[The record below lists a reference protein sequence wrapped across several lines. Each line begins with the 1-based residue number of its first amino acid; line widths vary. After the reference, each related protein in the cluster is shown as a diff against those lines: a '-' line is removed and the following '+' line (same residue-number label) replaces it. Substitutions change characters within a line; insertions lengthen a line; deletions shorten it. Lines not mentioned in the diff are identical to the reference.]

1 MTQDRAQLL
10 ITAVDQ
16 TRSAFDSIRGNLA
29 KLGDESNRVKG
40 LLAGLGVSLSVAG
53 FATMIKSA
61 IDAADQLNKLSQKIG
76 ISVEALSTLRFAAQ
90 LSDVSLETLQKGIKG
105 LSQNIAEAN
114 TGVGDG
120 AQVFE
125 ALGIS
130 VKNADGS
137 MKSTEAVLLQVADV
151 FANLEDGAVKTA
163 LAVKLFG
170 KSGMDMIPFLN
181 QGAAG
186 INQLTAE
193 AERLGLKLTTETARS
208 AEAFNDNLTALKA
221 SSSSLG
227 IALARDFL
235 PELTNITNAMR
246 EAANEAGT
254 LKALW
259 VGLGGVGNLVFN
271 GTEIKRAR
279 DEVARIQ
286 ELVDSTRKKVDT
298 GKAPVPFMPFD
309 IKFNDAAMAT
319 LKKNLAQWE
328 QELAG
333 AKQRLDALISPK
345 RPEEKPPAGAPTE
358 DMQRIA
364 CVVSGGQWINGKC
377 EKKSAGSAE
386 KDTTGAQTALL
397 KAQLD
402 AEFALLKDGLTRQQ
416 TALDAALEDRLVSV
430 RNYYIQKTAI
440 EQREVDAEIARKQ
453 QELARSQQVASTG
466 KSDNDRLRAK
476 AEVVKAESDLITLN
490 NRRADIEQ
498 ANARKSAQAERELAD
513 ALAQAREELGQITGT
528 ATDADRQAAIA
539 RSYRDLRARLAAE
552 SDAGGVSLV
561 DRQIDVNAVQANL
574 AALESQWRQVTE
586 RLRNAQE
593 AIQTQQQAGMLTE
606 AQARQQIVALQQQSA
621 TEMERLLPTMQ
632 QAAQTIGPDAVIRVQ
647 SWRNELERTRLVV
660 DEMAPLWNRIGEAF
674 GGALN
679 GILSGTQTWR
689 NAMSA
694 LFMQVANAFLQ
705 QLVIQ
710 PFQQWVAMQ
719 ARMLALKL
727 GFIQQEQA
735 ADTAASVAKV
745 AQKSSE
751 TTAVVSMDAAKAG
764 AGAAAS
770 QASIPYVGPAL
781 AVAAMVAMVA
791 AVMALLGK
799 VKKFAAGG
807 LVSGPGT
814 STSDSIPARLS
825 AGEFV
830 LRAEVVRRV
839 GVDFLHALNGGL
851 SAPRWS
857 GPRLAF
863 ADGGVV
869 PEIAPAP
876 AAAPSQAVR
885 IVNVIDPGMAA
896 DYLNSAAGEKTILNV
911 LSRNGSAVRELLR

>member
-29 KLGDESNRVKG
+29 KLGDESSRVKG
-40 LLAGLGVSLSVAG
+40 LLAGLGMSLSVAG

-61 IDAADQLNKLSQKIG
+61 IDSADQLNKLSQKIG

-105 LSQNIAEAN
+105 LSQNITEAN
-114 TGVGDG
+114 TGIGDG

-130 VKNADGS
+130 VRNADGS

-186 INQLTAE
+186 INQLTTE

-309 IKFNDAAMAT
+309 VKFNDGAIAT
-319 LKKNLAQWE
+319 LRKNLAQWE

-333 AKQRLDALISPK
+333 AKKRLDDLTSPK
-345 RPEEKPPAGAPTE
+345 RPEEKTPTGKPTE

-364 CVVSGGQWINGKC
+364 CVVSGGQWVNGKC
-377 EKKSAGSAE
+377 EKKSAGGAE
-386 KDTTGAQTALL
+386 KDTTGAQLALVKTQAESEFKVL
-397 KAQLD
+397 KEGLD
-402 AEFALLKDGLTRQQ
+402 LQK
-416 TALDAALEDRLVSV
+416 TALDRSLDDRLVSI
-430 RNYYIQKTAI
+430 RDYYGRKTQI
-440 EQREVDAEIARKQ
+440 EQQAIDQELAAKQ
-453 QELARSQQVASTG
+453 QELTAQSAIAVGG
-466 KSDNDRLRAK
+466 KDEAQRLRAK
-476 AEVVKAESDLITLN
+476 AEVKKLEGEITVLNMKRGEVEVANAHAAAKAEKELADELARVRDRLAEVRGGTGSDVTRARLEREYQPLIEKLQRIGDTTGA
-490 NRRADIEQ
+490 ADVGQLINVE
-498 ANARKSAQAERELAD
+498 ADLAELARLERQYGVVTERMAIREREL
-513 ALAQAREELGQITGT
+513 Q
-528 ATDADRQAAIA
+528 
-539 RSYRDLRARLAAE
+539 
-552 SDAGGVSLV
+552 
-561 DRQIDVNAVQANL
+561 VQKD
-574 AALESQWRQVTE
+574 
-586 RLRNAQE
+586 
-593 AIQTQQQAGMLTE
+593 AGMLTE
-606 AQARQQIVALQQQSA
+606 TQMRRSVLELHQQTAAEVDGLIPKMQELAASTGSEEAINRVARLKVEVAGLKTEADDVATRINGDVENAFATMFEQIGSGAKSA
-621 TEMERLLPTMQ
+621 KDAFADFARSVISAINRI
-632 QAAQTIGPDAVIRVQ
+632 AAQKIAE
-647 SWRNELERTRLVV
+647 EL
-660 DEMAPLWNRIGEAF
+660 F
-674 GGALN
+674 GG
-679 GILSGTQTWR
+679 
-689 NAMSA
+689 MS
-694 LFMQVANAFLQ
+694 
-705 QLVIQ
+705 
-710 PFQQWVAMQ
+710 
-719 ARMLALKL
+719 K
-727 GFIQQEQA
+727 G
-735 ADTAASVAKV
+735 
-745 AQKSSE
+745 
-751 TTAVVSMDAAKAG
+751 G
-764 AGAAAS
+764 G
-770 QASIPYVGPAL
+770 
-781 AVAAMVAMVA
+781 
-791 AVMALLGK
+791 
-799 VKKFAAGG
+799 GG
-807 LVSGPGT
+807 LGGLISGLFQWAGFASGGYVTGPGT
-814 STSDSIPARLS
+814 TTSDSIPARLS
-825 AGEFV
+825 AGEYV
-830 LRAEVVRRV
+830 LRAEAVRRV
-839 GVDFLHALNGGL
+839 GVEFLHALNGGL
-851 SAPRWS
+851 AAPRWL

-863 ADGGVV
+863 ADGGLV
-869 PEIAPAP
+869 PDVASVPAT
-876 AAAPSQAVR
+876 APSQSVR

>member
-1 MTQDRAQLL
+1 MSQDRAQLL

-53 FATMIKSA
+53 FAAMIKSA
-61 IDAADQLNKLSQKIG
+61 IDAADHLNKLSQKIG

-105 LSQNIAEAN
+105 LSQNITEAN

-125 ALGIS
+125 ALGVS

-170 KSGMDMIPFLN
+170 KSGMDIIPFLN

-259 VGLGGVGNLVFN
+259 VGLGGVGNLIFN
-271 GTEIKRAR
+271 GTEIKQAR
-279 DEVARIQ
+279 DEVARVQ
-286 ELVDSTRKKVDT
+286 ELVDSTRKKVDS
-298 GKAPVPFMPFD
+298 GRAPVPFMPFD
-309 IKFNDAAMAT
+309 VKFNEAAMAT
-319 LKKNLAQWE
+319 LRKNLAQWE
-328 QELAG
+328 QELAA
-333 AKQRLDALISPK
+333 AKQRLDALTSPK
-345 RPEEKPPAGAPTE
+345 RPEEKAPTGKPTE

-364 CVVSGGQWINGKC
+364 CVVSGGQWVNGKC
-377 EKKSAGSAE
+377 EKKAAGGAE
-386 KDTTGAQTALL
+386 KDTTGAQLAVV
-397 KAQLD
+397 KAQAESEFKVLKEGLD
-402 AEFALLKDGLTRQQ
+402 LQKS
-416 TALDAALEDRLVSV
+416 ALDRALDVRLVSI
-430 RNYYIQKTAI
+430 RDYYARKTQI
-440 EQREVDAEIARKQ
+440 EQQAID
-453 QELARSQQVASTG
+453 QELAAKGQELAAQSAVAVGG
-466 KSDNDRLRAK
+466 KDDAQRLRAK
-476 AEVVKAESDLITLN
+476 AEVKKLEGEITVLNMKRGEVEVANAHAAAKAEKELADELARVRDRLAEVRGGAGGEVTRARLEREYQPLIEKLQRMGDTAGVADVGRLINVEADLAELGKLERQYQTVTERMAI
-490 NRRADIEQ
+490 R
-498 ANARKSAQAERELAD
+498 EREL
-513 ALAQAREELGQITGT
+513 Q
-528 ATDADRQAAIA
+528 
-539 RSYRDLRARLAAE
+539 
-552 SDAGGVSLV
+552 
-561 DRQIDVNAVQANL
+561 VQKD
-574 AALESQWRQVTE
+574 
-586 RLRNAQE
+586 
-593 AIQTQQQAGMLTE
+593 AGMLTE
-606 AQARQQIVALQQQSA
+606 SQMRRGVLELHQQTAAEVEGLIPKMQELAASTGSEEAINRVARLKVEVAGLKTAADDVATRINGDVENAFATMFEQIGSGAKSA
-621 TEMERLLPTMQ
+621 KDAFADFARSVISAINRI
-632 QAAQTIGPDAVIRVQ
+632 AAQKIAE
-647 SWRNELERTRLVV
+647 EL
-660 DEMAPLWNRIGEAF
+660 F
-674 GGALN
+674 GG
-679 GILSGTQTWR
+679 
-689 NAMSA
+689 MS
-694 LFMQVANAFLQ
+694 
-705 QLVIQ
+705 
-710 PFQQWVAMQ
+710 
-719 ARMLALKL
+719 K
-727 GFIQQEQA
+727 G
-735 ADTAASVAKV
+735 
-745 AQKSSE
+745 
-751 TTAVVSMDAAKAG
+751 G
-764 AGAAAS
+764 
-770 QASIPYVGPAL
+770 
-781 AVAAMVAMVA
+781 
-791 AVMALLGK
+791 
-799 VKKFAAGG
+799 GG
-807 LVSGPGT
+807 LGGLISGLFQWAGFASGGYVTGPGT
-814 STSDSIPARLS
+814 TTSDSIPARLS
-825 AGEFV
+825 AGEYV
-830 LRAEVVRRV
+830 LRAEAVRRV

-851 SAPRWS
+851 FGPRWS

-863 ADGGVV
+863 ADGGLV
-869 PEIAPAP
+869 PDVAQAP

>member
-40 LLAGLGVSLSVAG
+40 LLAGIGVSLSVAG
-53 FATMIKSA
+53 FAAMIKSA
-61 IDAADQLNKLSQKIG
+61 IDAADHLNKLSQKIG

-90 LSDVSLETLQKGIKG
+90 LSEVSLETLQKGIKG

-259 VGLGGVGNLVFN
+259 VGLGGVGNLIFN

-286 ELVDSTRKKVDT
+286 DLVDSTRKKVDT

-309 IKFNDAAMAT
+309 VKFNDAAMAT
-319 LKKNLAQWE
+319 LRKNLTQWE
-328 QELAG
+328 QELAA
-333 AKQRLDALISPK
+333 AKQRLDALTSPK
-345 RPEEKPPAGAPTE
+345 RPEEKTPTGKPTE

-364 CVVSGGQWINGKC
+364 CVVSGGQWVNGKC
-377 EKKSAGSAE
+377 EKKSAGGAE
-386 KDTTGAQTALL
+386 KDTTGAQLAVV
-397 KAQLD
+397 KAQAESEFKAVKEGLD
-402 AEFALLKDGLTRQQ
+402 LQKS
-416 TALDAALEDRLVSV
+416 ALDRALDDRLVSI
-430 RNYYIQKTAI
+430 RDYYARKAQI
-440 EQREVDAEIARKQ
+440 EQQAIDQELAAKQ
-453 QELARSQQVASTG
+453 QELTAQSAVAVGG
-466 KSDNDRLRAK
+466 KDEAQRLRAK
-476 AEVVKAESDLITLN
+476 AEVKKLEGEITVLNMKRGEVEVVNAHAAAKAEKELADELARVRDRLAEIRGGAGGEVTRARLEREYQPLIEKLQRMGDTTGA
-490 NRRADIEQ
+490 ADIGRLINIEADLAELGKLERQ
-498 ANARKSAQAERELAD
+498 YQTVTERMAIREREL
-513 ALAQAREELGQITGT
+513 Q
-528 ATDADRQAAIA
+528 
-539 RSYRDLRARLAAE
+539 
-552 SDAGGVSLV
+552 
-561 DRQIDVNAVQANL
+561 VQKD
-574 AALESQWRQVTE
+574 
-586 RLRNAQE
+586 
-593 AIQTQQQAGMLTE
+593 AGMLTE
-606 AQARQQIVALQQQSA
+606 SQMRRGVLELHQQTAAEVDGLIPKMQELAVSTGSEEAINRVARLKVEVAGLKTEADDIANRINGDVENAFATMFEQIGSGAKSA
-621 TEMERLLPTMQ
+621 KDAFADFARSVLAAINRI
-632 QAAQTIGPDAVIRVQ
+632 AAQKIAE
-647 SWRNELERTRLVV
+647 EL
-660 DEMAPLWNRIGEAF
+660 F
-674 GGALN
+674 GGMN
-679 GILSGTQTWR
+679 KGG
-689 NAMSA
+689 
-694 LFMQVANAFLQ
+694 
-705 QLVIQ
+705 
-710 PFQQWVAMQ
+710 
-719 ARMLALKL
+719 
-727 GFIQQEQA
+727 G
-735 ADTAASVAKV
+735 AS
-745 AQKSSE
+745 
-751 TTAVVSMDAAKAG
+751 
-764 AGAAAS
+764 
-770 QASIPYVGPAL
+770 
-781 AVAAMVAMVA
+781 
-791 AVMALLGK
+791 
-799 VKKFAAGG
+799 GG
-807 LVSGPGT
+807 LGGLISGLFQWAGFASGGYVTGPGT
-814 STSDSIPARLS
+814 TTSDSIPARLS
-825 AGEFV
+825 TGEYV
-830 LRAEVVRRV
+830 LRAEAVRRV
-839 GVDFLHALNGGL
+839 GVEFLHALNGGL
-851 SAPRWS
+851 AAPRWL

-863 ADGGVV
+863 AEGGLV
-869 PEIAPAP
+869 PDVAQAP
-876 AAAPSQAVR
+876 AAALSQSVR

>member
-10 ITAVDQ
+10 ITAIDQ

-53 FATMIKSA
+53 FAAMIKSA

-114 TGVGDG
+114 TGIGDG

-125 ALGIS
+125 ALGVS

-259 VGLGGVGNLVFN
+259 VGLGGVGNLIFN

-309 IKFNDAAMAT
+309 VKFNDAAMAT
-319 LKKNLAQWE
+319 LRKNLTQWE
-328 QELAG
+328 QELAA
-333 AKQRLDALISPK
+333 AKQRLDALTTSK
-345 RPEEKPPAGAPTE
+345 RPEEKTPTGKPTE

-364 CVVSGGQWINGKC
+364 CVVSGGQWVNGKC
-377 EKKSAGSAE
+377 EKKSAGGAE
-386 KDTTGAQTALL
+386 KDTTGAQLAVV
-397 KAQLD
+397 KAQAE
-402 AEFALLKDGLTRQQ
+402 AEFKAVKEGLDLQKS
-416 TALDAALEDRLVSV
+416 ALDRALDDRLVSI
-430 RNYYIQKTAI
+430 RDYYARKTQI
-440 EQREVDAEIARKQ
+440 EQQAIDQELAAKQ
-453 QELARSQQVASTG
+453 QELTAQSAVAVNG
-466 KSDNDRLRAK
+466 KDEAQRLRAK
-476 AEVVKAESDLITLN
+476 AEVKKLEGEITVLNMKRGEIEVVNAHAAAKAEKELADELARVRDRLAEIRGGAGGDVTRARLEREYQPLIERLQRMGDTTGVADVGRLINVEADLAELGKLERQYQIVTE
-490 NRRADIEQ
+490 RMAIR
-498 ANARKSAQAERELAD
+498 EREL
-513 ALAQAREELGQITGT
+513 Q
-528 ATDADRQAAIA
+528 
-539 RSYRDLRARLAAE
+539 
-552 SDAGGVSLV
+552 
-561 DRQIDVNAVQANL
+561 VQKD
-574 AALESQWRQVTE
+574 
-586 RLRNAQE
+586 
-593 AIQTQQQAGMLTE
+593 AGMLTE
-606 AQARQQIVALQQQSA
+606 TQMRRGVLELHQQ
-621 TEMERLLPTMQ
+621 
-632 QAAQTIGPDAVIRVQ
+632 
-647 SWRNELERTRLVV
+647 
-660 DEMAPLWNRIGEAF
+660 
-674 GGALN
+674 
-679 GILSGTQTWR
+679 
-689 NAMSA
+689 
-694 LFMQVANAFLQ
+694 
-705 QLVIQ
+705 
-710 PFQQWVAMQ
+710 
-719 ARMLALKL
+719 
-727 GFIQQEQA
+727 
-735 ADTAASVAKV
+735 TAAEV
-745 AQKSSE
+745 E
-751 TTAVVSMDAAKAG
+751 G
-764 AGAAAS
+764 L
-770 QASIPYVGPAL
+770 IPKMQEL
-781 AVAAMVAMVA
+781 AVATGSEEAINRVARLKVEVA
-791 AVMALLGK
+791 GLKTAADDVATRINGD
-799 VKKFAAGG
+799 VENAFATMFEQIGSGAKSAKDAFADFARSVISAINRIAAQKIAEELFGG
-807 LVSGPGT
+807 LSKGGGGGLGGLISGLFQWAGFASGGYVTGPGT

-825 AGEFV
+825 AGEYV
-830 LRAEVVRRV
+830 LRAETVRRV
-839 GVDFLHALNGGL
+839 GVDFLHALNGGMFG
-851 SAPRWS
+851 PRWS
-857 GPRLAF
+857 GPSLAF
-863 ADGGVV
+863 AEGGLV
-869 PEIAPAP
+869 PDVAQAP

>member
-61 IDAADQLNKLSQKIG
+61 IDAADHLNKLSQKIG

-120 AQVFE
+120 AQMFD

-221 SSSSLG
+221 SSSALG
-227 IALARDFL
+227 ITLARDFL
-235 PELTNITNAMR
+235 PELINITNAMR
-246 EAANEAGT
+246 EAASDSGK
-254 LKALW
+254 LKAMW
-259 VGLGGVGNLVFN
+259 VGLGGVGNLLFN
-271 GTEIKRAR
+271 GTEIKQAR

-309 IKFNDAAMAT
+309 VKFNEGAMAT
-319 LKKNLAQWE
+319 LRKNLGQWE
-328 QELAG
+328 QELAA
-333 AKQRLDALISPK
+333 AKQRLDALTSPK
-345 RPEEKPPAGAPTE
+345 RADEKSPTGKPTE

-364 CVVSGGQWINGKC
+364 CVVSGGQWVNGKC
-377 EKKSAGSAE
+377 EKKSADNE
-386 KDTTGAQTALL
+386 KDTTGAQLAIV
-397 KAQLD
+397 KAQAE
-402 AEFALLKDGLTRQQ
+402 AEFKVLKEGLDLQKS
-416 TALDAALEDRLVSV
+416 ALDRALDDRLVSI
-430 RNYYIQKTAI
+430 RDYYARKTQI
-440 EQREVDAEIARKQ
+440 EQQAIDQELAAKQ
-453 QELARSQQVASTG
+453 QELSAQSTVAVDG
-466 KSDNDRLRAK
+466 KDEAQRLRAK
-476 AEVVKAESDLITLN
+476 AEVKKLEGEITVLNMKRGEIEVVNAHAAAKAEEELADELARVRDRLAEIRGGAGGEVTRARLEREYQPFVEKLQRMGDTTGVADVGRLINVEGDMAEL
-490 NRRADIEQ
+490 
-498 ANARKSAQAERELAD
+498 ARLERQYQNVTDRMSIREREL
-513 ALAQAREELGQITGT
+513 Q
-528 ATDADRQAAIA
+528 
-539 RSYRDLRARLAAE
+539 
-552 SDAGGVSLV
+552 
-561 DRQIDVNAVQANL
+561 VQKD
-574 AALESQWRQVTE
+574 
-586 RLRNAQE
+586 
-593 AIQTQQQAGMLTE
+593 AGMLTE
-606 AQARQQIVALQQQSA
+606 AQMRREVLTLHQQTA
-621 TEMERLLPTMQ
+621 TEVEGMIPKMQALATATGSEEAINRVARLKVEVAGLKTVADDVATRINGDVENAFTTMFEQ
-632 QAAQTIGPDAVIRVQ
+632 IGSGAKSASDAFGDFARSVLAAINRIAAQKIAE
-647 SWRNELERTRLVV
+647 EL
-660 DEMAPLWNRIGEAF
+660 F
-674 GGALN
+674 GGMTK
-679 GILSGTQTWR
+679 G
-689 NAMSA
+689 
-694 LFMQVANAFLQ
+694 
-705 QLVIQ
+705 
-710 PFQQWVAMQ
+710 
-719 ARMLALKL
+719 
-727 GFIQQEQA
+727 
-735 ADTAASVAKV
+735 
-745 AQKSSE
+745 
-751 TTAVVSMDAAKAG
+751 G
-764 AGAAAS
+764 AG
-770 QASIPYVGPAL
+770 GL
-781 AVAAMVAMVA
+781 
-791 AVMALLGK
+791 
-799 VKKFAAGG
+799 GG
-807 LVSGPGT
+807 LVSGFFKWAGFAGGGYVSGPGT
-814 STSDSIPARLS
+814 ATSDSIPARLS
-825 AGEFV
+825 AGEYV
-830 LRAEVVRRV
+830 LRADAVRRV

-851 SAPRWS
+851 RIGLTGPRWS
-857 GPRLAF
+857 GQRLGF
-863 ADGGVV
+863 ADGGLV
-869 PEIAPAP
+869 PDIAQAP
-876 AAAPSQAVR
+876 AAAPSQSVR

>member
-1 MTQDRAQLL
+1 VTQDRAQLL

-16 TRSAFDSIRGNLA
+16 TRSAFDSIRGNLS

-40 LLAGLGVSLSVAG
+40 MLAGLGVSLSVVG

-105 LSQNIAEAN
+105 LSQNITEAN
-114 TGVGDG
+114 TGIGDG
-120 AQVFE
+120 AQVFD

-130 VKNADGS
+130 VRNADGS

-186 INQLTAE
+186 ITQLTAE

-259 VGLGGVGNLVFN
+259 VGLGGVGNLIFN

-309 IKFNDAAMAT
+309 VKFNDGAMAT
-319 LKKNLAQWE
+319 LRKNLAQWE

-333 AKQRLDALISPK
+333 AKQRLDDLTSPK
-345 RPEEKPPAGAPTE
+345 RPEEKTPTGKPTE

-364 CVVSGGQWINGKC
+364 CVVSGGQWVNGKC
-377 EKKSAGSAE
+377 EKKSAGGAE
-386 KDTTGAQTALL
+386 KDTTGAQLAVV
-397 KAQLD
+397 KAQAE
-402 AEFALLKDGLTRQQ
+402 AEFKVLKEGLDLQK
-416 TALDAALEDRLVSV
+416 TALDRALDDRLVSI
-430 RNYYIQKTAI
+430 RDYYGRKTQI
-440 EQREVDAEIARKQ
+440 EQQAIDQELAAKQ
-453 QELARSQQVASTG
+453 QELTAQSAIAVGG
-466 KSDNDRLRAK
+466 KDEAQRLRAK
-476 AEVVKAESDLITLN
+476 AEVKKLEGEITVLNMKRSEVEVANAHAAAKAEKELADELARVRDRLAEIRGAGGGGGGDVTRARLEREYQPLIEKLNRMGDTTGAADVGRLINVEADLAELAKLERQYGVVTERMAI
-490 NRRADIEQ
+490 R
-498 ANARKSAQAERELAD
+498 EREL
-513 ALAQAREELGQITGT
+513 Q
-528 ATDADRQAAIA
+528 
-539 RSYRDLRARLAAE
+539 
-552 SDAGGVSLV
+552 
-561 DRQIDVNAVQANL
+561 VQKD
-574 AALESQWRQVTE
+574 
-586 RLRNAQE
+586 
-593 AIQTQQQAGMLTE
+593 AGMLTE
-606 AQARQQIVALQQQSA
+606 SQMRRGVLELHQQTAAEVDGLIPKMQELAASTGSEEAINRVARLKVEVASLKTEADDVATRINGDVENAFATMFEQIGSGAKSA
-621 TEMERLLPTMQ
+621 KDAFADFARSVISAINRI
-632 QAAQTIGPDAVIRVQ
+632 AAQKIAE
-647 SWRNELERTRLVV
+647 EL
-660 DEMAPLWNRIGEAF
+660 F
-674 GGALN
+674 GG
-679 GILSGTQTWR
+679 
-689 NAMSA
+689 MS
-694 LFMQVANAFLQ
+694 
-705 QLVIQ
+705 
-710 PFQQWVAMQ
+710 
-719 ARMLALKL
+719 K
-727 GFIQQEQA
+727 G
-735 ADTAASVAKV
+735 
-745 AQKSSE
+745 
-751 TTAVVSMDAAKAG
+751 G
-764 AGAAAS
+764 G
-770 QASIPYVGPAL
+770 
-781 AVAAMVAMVA
+781 
-791 AVMALLGK
+791 
-799 VKKFAAGG
+799 GG
-807 LVSGPGT
+807 LGGLISGLFQWAGFASGGYVTGPGT
-814 STSDSIPARLS
+814 TTSDSIPARLS
-825 AGEFV
+825 AGEYV
-830 LRAEVVRRV
+830 LRAEAVRRV
-839 GVDFLHALNGGL
+839 GVEFLHALNGGL
-851 SAPRWS
+851 AAPRWL

-863 ADGGVV
+863 AEGGLV
-869 PEIAPAP
+869 PDIAQAP
-876 AAAPSQAVR
+876 AASPSQSVR

>member
-29 KLGDESNRVKG
+29 KLGNESNRVKG

-53 FATMIKSA
+53 FAAMIKNA

-114 TGVGDG
+114 TGIGDG
-120 AQVFE
+120 AQVFD

-130 VKNADGS
+130 VKNVDGS
-137 MKSTEAVLLQVADV
+137 MKSTEAVLLQMADV

-259 VGLGGVGNLVFN
+259 VGLGGVGNLIFN

-279 DEVARIQ
+279 DEIARIQ
-286 ELVDSTRKKVDT
+286 ELVDSTRTTVDA

-309 IKFNDAAMAT
+309 VKFNDGAMAT
-319 LKKNLAQWE
+319 LRKNLAQWE

-333 AKQRLDALISPK
+333 AKKRLDDLTSPK
-345 RPEEKPPAGAPTE
+345 RPEEKTPTGKPTE

-364 CVVSGGQWINGKC
+364 CVVSGGQWVNGKC
-377 EKKSAGSAE
+377 EKKATGGTE
-386 KDTTGAQTALL
+386 KDTTGAQLAVL
-397 KAQLD
+397 KAQAESEFKVLKEGLD
-402 AEFALLKDGLTRQQ
+402 LQK
-416 TALDAALEDRLVSV
+416 TALDRSLDDRLVSV
-430 RNYYIQKTAI
+430 RDYYAQKTQI
-440 EQREVDAEIARKQ
+440 EQQAIDQELAAKQ
-453 QELARSQQVASTG
+453 QELNAQSSAAVGG
-466 KSDNDRLRAK
+466 KDEAQRLRAK
-476 AEVVKAESDLITLN
+476 AEVKKLEGEITVLNMKRGEVEIANAHAAAKAEKELADELARVRDRMAEIRGGAGGEVTRTRLEREYQPLIEKLQRMGDTTGA
-490 NRRADIEQ
+490 ADVGRLINVEADMAELAKLERQ
-498 ANARKSAQAERELAD
+498 YQNVTDRMSIRERELQVQKDAGMISEAQMRREVLALHQQTATEVD
-513 ALAQAREELGQITGT
+513 GMIPKMQALAT
-528 ATDADRQAAIA
+528 ATGSEEAINRVTRLKVEVAGLKTVADDVATRINGDVENAFTTMFEQIGSGAKSASDAFGDFA
-539 RSYRDLRARLAAE
+539 RSVLSAINRIAAQKIAE
-552 SDAGGVSLV
+552 GLFGSMTKGGSGGLGGL
-561 DRQIDVNAVQANL
+561 ISGL
-574 AALESQWRQVTE
+574 F
-586 RLRNAQE
+586 
-593 AIQTQQQAGMLTE
+593 
-606 AQARQQIVALQQQSA
+606 QSA
-621 TEMERLLPTMQ
+621 GF
-632 QAAQTIGPDAVIRVQ
+632 A
-647 SWRNELERTRLVV
+647 S
-660 DEMAPLWNRIGEAF
+660 
-674 GGALN
+674 GG
-679 GILSGTQTWR
+679 
-689 NAMSA
+689 
-694 LFMQVANAFLQ
+694 
-705 QLVIQ
+705 
-710 PFQQWVAMQ
+710 
-719 ARMLALKL
+719 
-727 GFIQQEQA
+727 
-735 ADTAASVAKV
+735 
-745 AQKSSE
+745 
-751 TTAVVSMDAAKAG
+751 
-764 AGAAAS
+764 
-770 QASIPYVGPAL
+770 YVT
-781 AVAAMVAMVA
+781 
-791 AVMALLGK
+791 
-799 VKKFAAGG
+799 
-807 LVSGPGT
+807 GPGT
-814 STSDSIPARLS
+814 GTSDSIPARLS
-825 AGEFV
+825 AGEYV
-830 LRAEVVRRV
+830 LRADAVRRV
-839 GVDFLHALNGGL
+839 GIEFLHALNGGL
-851 SAPRWS
+851 FMPRWS
-857 GPRLAF
+857 GQRLAF
-863 ADGGVV
+863 ADGGLV
-869 PEIAPAP
+869 PAVSPAP
-876 AAAPSQAVR
+876 AAAPSQSVR

>member
-1 MTQDRAQLL
+1 VTQDRAQLL

-40 LLAGLGVSLSVAG
+40 LLAG

-105 LSQNIAEAN
+105 LSQNITEAN
-114 TGVGDG
+114 TGIGDG

-125 ALGIS
+125 ALGVS

-186 INQLTAE
+186 ITQLTAE

-279 DEVARIQ
+279 DEVAWIQ

-309 IKFNDAAMAT
+309 VKFNDGAMAT
-319 LKKNLAQWE
+319 LRKNLAQWE
-328 QELAG
+328 QELTA
-333 AKQRLDALISPK
+333 AKQRLDALTSPK
-345 RPEEKPPAGAPTE
+345 RPEEKTPTGKPTE

-364 CVVSGGQWINGKC
+364 CVVSGGQWVNGKC
-377 EKKSAGSAE
+377 EKKSAGGAE
-386 KDTTGAQTALL
+386 KDATGAQLAVV
-397 KAQLD
+397 KAQAE
-402 AEFALLKDGLTRQQ
+402 AEFKVLKEGLDLQKS
-416 TALDAALEDRLVSV
+416 ALDRALDDRLVSI
-430 RNYYIQKTAI
+430 RDYYARKTQI
-440 EQREVDAEIARKQ
+440 EQQAIDQELAAKQ
-453 QELARSQQVASTG
+453 QELTAQSAVAVNG
-466 KSDNDRLRAK
+466 KDEAQRLRAK
-476 AEVVKAESDLITLN
+476 AEVKKLEGEITVLNMKRGEVEVANAHAAAKAEKELADELARVRDRLAEIRGGAGGELTRARLEREYQPLIEKLQRMGDTAGVADVGRLINVEADLAELGKLERQYQTVTERMAI
-490 NRRADIEQ
+490 R
-498 ANARKSAQAERELAD
+498 EREL
-513 ALAQAREELGQITGT
+513 Q
-528 ATDADRQAAIA
+528 
-539 RSYRDLRARLAAE
+539 
-552 SDAGGVSLV
+552 
-561 DRQIDVNAVQANL
+561 VQKD
-574 AALESQWRQVTE
+574 
-586 RLRNAQE
+586 
-593 AIQTQQQAGMLTE
+593 AGMLTE
-606 AQARQQIVALQQQSA
+606 SQMRRGVLELHQQTAAEVEDLIPKMQELAAATGSEEAISRVARLKVEVAGLKTAADDVATRINGDVENAFATMFEQIGSGAKSA
-621 TEMERLLPTMQ
+621 KDAFADFARSVLAAINRI
-632 QAAQTIGPDAVIRVQ
+632 AAQKIAE
-647 SWRNELERTRLVV
+647 EL
-660 DEMAPLWNRIGEAF
+660 F
-674 GGALN
+674 GGMN
-679 GILSGTQTWR
+679 KGG
-689 NAMSA
+689 
-694 LFMQVANAFLQ
+694 
-705 QLVIQ
+705 
-710 PFQQWVAMQ
+710 
-719 ARMLALKL
+719 
-727 GFIQQEQA
+727 
-735 ADTAASVAKV
+735 
-745 AQKSSE
+745 
-751 TTAVVSMDAAKAG
+751 
-764 AGAAAS
+764 
-770 QASIPYVGPAL
+770 
-781 AVAAMVAMVA
+781 
-791 AVMALLGK
+791 
-799 VKKFAAGG
+799 GG
-807 LVSGPGT
+807 LGGLISGLFQWAGFASGGYVSGPGT
-814 STSDSIPARLS
+814 TTSDSIPVRLS
-825 AGEFV
+825 AGEYV
-830 LRAEVVRRV
+830 LRAEAVRRV

-851 SAPRWS
+851 FGPRWS

-863 ADGGVV
+863 ADGGLV
-869 PEIAPAP
+869 PEVAQAP
-876 AAAPSQAVR
+876 AAAPSQSVR

>member
-16 TRSAFDSIRGNLA
+16 TRSAFDSIRGNLG
-29 KLGDESNRVKG
+29 KLGDEAGRIKG
-40 LLAGLGVSLSVAG
+40 ILAGLGVSLSVAG
-53 FATMIKSA
+53 FAVMIKSA
-61 IDAADQLNKLSQKIG
+61 IDAADHLNKLSQKIG

-105 LSQNIAEAN
+105 LSQNITEAN
-114 TGVGDG
+114 TGIGDG
-120 AQVFE
+120 AQVFD
-125 ALGIS
+125 ALGVS

-259 VGLGGVGNLVFN
+259 VGLGGVGNLIFN

-309 IKFNDAAMAT
+309 LKFNEAATAT

-328 QELAG
+328 QELAA
-333 AKQRLDALISPK
+333 AKQRLDALTSPK
-345 RPEEKPPAGAPTE
+345 RPEEKTPTGKPTE

-364 CVVSGGQWINGKC
+364 CVVSGGRWVNGKC
-377 EKKSAGSAE
+377 EKKSAGGAE
-386 KDTTGAQTALL
+386 KDTTGAQLAVV
-397 KAQLD
+397 KAQAE
-402 AEFALLKDGLTRQQ
+402 AEFKVLKEGLDLQKSTLDR
-416 TALDAALEDRLVSV
+416 ALDDRLVSI
-430 RNYYIQKTAI
+430 RDYYARKTQI
-440 EQREVDAEIARKQ
+440 EQQAIDQELAAKQ
-453 QELARSQQVASTG
+453 QELTAQSAVAVNG
-466 KSDNDRLRAK
+466 KDEAQRLRAK
-476 AEVVKAESDLITLN
+476 AEVKKLEGEITVLNMKRGEVEVANAHAAAKAEKELADELARVRDRLAEIRGGAGGEVTRARLERQYQPLIEKLQRMGDTTGVADVGRLINVEADLAELGKLERQYQTVTERMAI
-490 NRRADIEQ
+490 R
-498 ANARKSAQAERELAD
+498 EREL
-513 ALAQAREELGQITGT
+513 Q
-528 ATDADRQAAIA
+528 
-539 RSYRDLRARLAAE
+539 
-552 SDAGGVSLV
+552 
-561 DRQIDVNAVQANL
+561 VQKD
-574 AALESQWRQVTE
+574 
-586 RLRNAQE
+586 
-593 AIQTQQQAGMLTE
+593 AGMLTE
-606 AQARQQIVALQQQSA
+606 TQMRRGVLDLHQQTAAEVEGLIPKMQELAAATGSEEAINRVARLKVEVAGLKTAADDVATRINGDVENAFATMFEQIGSGAKSA
-621 TEMERLLPTMQ
+621 KDAFADFARSVLAAINRI
-632 QAAQTIGPDAVIRVQ
+632 AAQKIAE
-647 SWRNELERTRLVV
+647 EL
-660 DEMAPLWNRIGEAF
+660 F
-674 GGALN
+674 GGMN
-679 GILSGTQTWR
+679 KGG
-689 NAMSA
+689 
-694 LFMQVANAFLQ
+694 
-705 QLVIQ
+705 
-710 PFQQWVAMQ
+710 
-719 ARMLALKL
+719 
-727 GFIQQEQA
+727 
-735 ADTAASVAKV
+735 
-745 AQKSSE
+745 
-751 TTAVVSMDAAKAG
+751 
-764 AGAAAS
+764 
-770 QASIPYVGPAL
+770 
-781 AVAAMVAMVA
+781 
-791 AVMALLGK
+791 
-799 VKKFAAGG
+799 GG
-807 LVSGPGT
+807 LGGLISGLFQWAGFASGGYVSGPGT
-814 STSDSIPARLS
+814 TTSDSIPARLS
-825 AGEFV
+825 AGEYV
-830 LRAEVVRRV
+830 LRAEAVRRV

-851 SAPRWS
+851 FGPRWS

-863 ADGGVV
+863 ADGGLV
-869 PEIAPAP
+869 PEVAQAP
-876 AAAPSQAVR
+876 AAAPPQSVR

>member
-1 MTQDRAQLL
+1 VTQDRAQLL

-40 LLAGLGVSLSVAG
+40 LLAGIGVSLSVAG
-53 FATMIKSA
+53 FAAMIKSA
-61 IDAADQLNKLSQKIG
+61 IDAADHLNKLSQKIG

-90 LSDVSLETLQKGIKG
+90 LSEVSLETLQKGIKG

-259 VGLGGVGNLVFN
+259 VGLGGVGNLIFN

-286 ELVDSTRKKVDT
+286 DLVDSTRKKVDT

-309 IKFNDAAMAT
+309 VKFNDAAMAT
-319 LKKNLAQWE
+319 LRKNLTQWE
-328 QELAG
+328 QELAA
-333 AKQRLDALISPK
+333 AKQRLDALTSPK
-345 RPEEKPPAGAPTE
+345 RPEEKTPTGKPTE

-364 CVVSGGQWINGKC
+364 CVVSGGQWVNGKC
-377 EKKSAGSAE
+377 EKKSAGGAE
-386 KDTTGAQTALL
+386 KDTTGAQLAVV
-397 KAQLD
+397 KAQAESEFKAVKEGLD
-402 AEFALLKDGLTRQQ
+402 LQKS
-416 TALDAALEDRLVSV
+416 ALDRALDDRLVSI
-430 RNYYIQKTAI
+430 RDYYARKAQI
-440 EQREVDAEIARKQ
+440 EQQAIDQELAAKQ
-453 QELARSQQVASTG
+453 QELTAQSAVAVGG
-466 KSDNDRLRAK
+466 KDEAQRLRAK
-476 AEVVKAESDLITLN
+476 AEVKKLEGEITVLNMKRGEVEVVNAHAAAKAEKELADELARVRDRLAEIRGGAGGEVTRARLEREYQPLIEKLQRMGDTTGA
-490 NRRADIEQ
+490 ADIGRLINIEADLAELGKLERQ
-498 ANARKSAQAERELAD
+498 YQTVTERMAIREREL
-513 ALAQAREELGQITGT
+513 Q
-528 ATDADRQAAIA
+528 
-539 RSYRDLRARLAAE
+539 
-552 SDAGGVSLV
+552 
-561 DRQIDVNAVQANL
+561 VQKD
-574 AALESQWRQVTE
+574 
-586 RLRNAQE
+586 
-593 AIQTQQQAGMLTE
+593 AGMLTE
-606 AQARQQIVALQQQSA
+606 SQMRRGVLELHQQTAAEVDGLIPKMQELAVSTGSEEAINRVARLKVEVAGLKTEADDIANRINGDVENAFATMFEQIGSGAKSA
-621 TEMERLLPTMQ
+621 KDAFADFARSVLAAINRI
-632 QAAQTIGPDAVIRVQ
+632 AAQKIAE
-647 SWRNELERTRLVV
+647 EL
-660 DEMAPLWNRIGEAF
+660 F
-674 GGALN
+674 GGMN
-679 GILSGTQTWR
+679 KGG
-689 NAMSA
+689 
-694 LFMQVANAFLQ
+694 
-705 QLVIQ
+705 
-710 PFQQWVAMQ
+710 
-719 ARMLALKL
+719 
-727 GFIQQEQA
+727 G
-735 ADTAASVAKV
+735 AS
-745 AQKSSE
+745 
-751 TTAVVSMDAAKAG
+751 
-764 AGAAAS
+764 
-770 QASIPYVGPAL
+770 
-781 AVAAMVAMVA
+781 
-791 AVMALLGK
+791 
-799 VKKFAAGG
+799 GG
-807 LVSGPGT
+807 LGGLISGLFQWAGFASGGYVTGPGT
-814 STSDSIPARLS
+814 TTSDSIPARLS
-825 AGEFV
+825 TGEYV
-830 LRAEVVRRV
+830 LRAEAVRRV
-839 GVDFLHALNGGL
+839 GVEFLHALNGGL
-851 SAPRWS
+851 AAPRWL

-863 ADGGVV
+863 AEGGLV
-869 PEIAPAP
+869 PDVAQAP
-876 AAAPSQAVR
+876 AAALSQSVR